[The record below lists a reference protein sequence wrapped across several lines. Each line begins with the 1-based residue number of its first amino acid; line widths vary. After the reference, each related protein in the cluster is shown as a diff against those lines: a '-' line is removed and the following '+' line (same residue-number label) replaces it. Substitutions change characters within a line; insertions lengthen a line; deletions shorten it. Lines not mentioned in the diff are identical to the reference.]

1 MPAAG
6 LFTEGGYAQNHLNER
21 RGCYANNL
29 RGEEDCNVDP
39 RGTPR
44 YTSRFVGNIYKLLNA
59 ESEWNP
65 KVIVGRGVTQL
76 LPERALHFIKKHYYT
91 YLFTHTPDDGMEA
104 DAAALQFFI
113 SPGDVVLDIGANLGF
128 FSRLLARLV
137 GRQGHVYAFE
147 PVPQIFDFF
156 CHNLRKLKLHQI
168 EPLHFALSDS
178 DRVDVMVIPTY
189 RWGSE
194 CWYDARIKSSHPKKV
209 NPKWRQIEVHCKT
222 LDSFH
227 LPRIS
232 FIKCDAN
239 YHELAVLRGGTELI
253 RKYRPAMLIEV
264 NPNPDDPTTTAHET
278 FAVLAAEGYC
288 AYCFREGKMLPRQ
301 PGQRSQNYFFLT
313 AEHMTSLLR
322 KSSVAAA

>member
-1 MPAAG
+1 MSVI
-6 LFTEGGYAQNHLNER
+6 H
-21 RGCYANNL
+21 
-29 RGEEDCNVDP
+29 
-39 RGTPR
+39 
-44 YTSRFVGNIYKLLNA
+44 KLLST

-65 KVIVGRGVTQL
+65 KVMMGRAVTPL
-76 LPERALHFIKKHYYT
+76 LPERALYFIKKHYYT
-91 YLFTHTPDDGMEA
+91 YLLTHTPDDWMEG
-104 DAAALQFFI
+104 DAAGVQFFI
-113 SPGDVVLDIGANLGF
+113 SPGDDVLDIGANLGI

-137 GRQGHVYAFE
+137 GQKGHVYAFE
-147 PVPQIFDFF
+147 PIPQTFGFL
-156 CHNLRKLKLHQI
+156 CHNLGKLKLRQV
-168 EPLHFALSDS
+168 EPLPFALSDA

-194 CWYDARIKSSHPKKV
+194 CWYDARIKTSHPKKV
-209 NPKWRQIEVHCKT
+209 NPKWREIEVHCKT

-239 YHELAVLRGGTELI
+239 YHELAVLRGGAELI

-278 FAVLAAEGYC
+278 FALLAAEGYR

-313 AEHMTSLLR
+313 PEHLDCHLR
-322 KSSVAAA
+322 RSSVPA